1 MQQLSWLPP
10 HPDLASAIG
19 QAKRI
24 DDPLQRLNEAAR
36 LAAYQRDFTLT
47 ARLDKLATAGIEQHA
62 AAARLTPLRVAL
74 MIPLVSVRSSPNGLP
89 RARIFWPTSNFD
101 ESPIATGKSRSAG
114 ASTWTTATSLVA
126 SSPLTLN
133 CALSLSSIALRTS
146 SLDI

>member
-74 MIPLVSVRSSPNGLP
+74 LASHTVDHLLPTIRMAGLQ
-89 RARIFWPTSNFD
+89 RRVM
-101 ESPIATGKSRSAG
+101 G
-114 ASTWTTATSLVA
+114 V
-126 SSPLTLN
+126 
-133 CALSLSSIALRTS
+133 
-146 SLDI
+146 